1 MSTSESSDKEI
12 YYQSGI
18 QNSEENII
26 QISKFQ
32 YVQISLLH
40 KIEEKQGEKTISSFV
55 VAKEKF
61 VLLFSS

>member
-40 KIEEKQGEKTISSFV
+40 KIEEKQEEKTISSFV
-55 VAKEKF
+55 VEKEKF